1 MSNAQGP
8 NGEATVGEG
17 FDLDALADA
26 DGEVVYELGG
36 GATSTPT
43 EALPTKTAS
52 TTATASEATTDVNA
66 TESNSDAEP
75 SPTEKSEELKAKG
88 NENFKNGNYL
98 DAIDYYT
105 DAIEAC
111 PGMSGADILQLKAAH
126 EEEEREKST
135 QRYNRDTDRRMDKHK
150 KDTNASAT
158 AGDEANSDA
167 NDNDKEDEDEHLA
180 PKKFVPPSHPYG
192 KNLSVYYSNRAAC
205 LTHLQKYKDAIEDC
219 DIAILVNPSYTK
231 AYVRRMTCFE
241 QTEQIE
247 DALRDAKKA
256 LELSPTNR
264 DIQKHVKRLQ
274 KLDDERMEKLKE
286 ETMGKL
292 KDLGN
297 SILGNFG
304 MSLDNFKTQQDPNTG
319 SYNISFGNNK

>member
-1 MSNAQGP
+1 MSNAKEHK
-8 NGEATVGEG
+8 NEVTVGEG

-36 GATSTPT
+36 GATSTPAECEPLPAKTVTAT
-43 EALPTKTAS
+43 EANIS
-52 TTATASEATTDVNA
+52 GNA
-66 TESNSDAEP
+66 TESKSDEEP

-111 PGMSGADILQLKAAH
+111 PGMSGADILKLKAEH

-135 QRYNRDTDRRMDKHK
+135 QRYNRDTDRRMNRHK
-150 KDTNASAT
+150 KETG
-158 AGDEANSDA
+158 GDEANSDA
-167 NDNDKEDEDEHLA
+167 NDKEDEDLA

-247 DALRDAKKA
+247 DALQDAKKA

-274 KLDDERMEKLKE
+274 KLEDERMEKLKE

-304 MSLDNFKTQQDPNTG
+304 MSLDNFKTQKDPNTG

>member
-1 MSNAQGP
+1 MSSAQGSKS
-8 NGEATVGEG
+8 EATVGEG

-26 DGEVVYELGG
+26 DGEVIYELGG
-36 GATSTPT
+36 GVTSTPT
-43 EALPTKTAS
+43 EPLPTKT
-52 TTATASEATTDVNA
+52 TATAATIAGNA
-66 TESNSDAEP
+66 IETKSDGEP

-111 PGMSGADILQLKAAH
+111 PGMSGADILQSKATH

-135 QRYNRDTDRRMDKHK
+135 QRYNRDTDRRMDRHK
-150 KDTNASAT
+150 KDANASAT
-158 AGDEANSDA
+158 GEDEPNSDA
-167 NDNDKEDEDEHLA
+167 NDKEDEDLA

-192 KNLSVYYSNRAAC
+192 KNLSVYYNNRAAC

-241 QTEQIE
+241 QSEQIE
-247 DALRDAKKA
+247 DALQDAKKA

-264 DIQKHVKRLQ
+264 DIQKHVNRLQ
-274 KLDDERMEKLKE
+274 KLEDERMEKLKE

>member
-1 MSNAQGP
+1 MSTAQGSK
-8 NGEATVGEG
+8 GGTIAGEG

-26 DGEVVYELGG
+26 DGEVIYELGG
-36 GATSTPT
+36 GATSSPT
-43 EALPTKTAS
+43 EPLPTKPTSTSASS
-52 TTATASEATTDVNA
+52 TTQN
-66 TESNSDAEP
+66 NCDAEP
-75 SPTEKSEELKAKG
+75 SPTDKSEEFKAKG
-88 NENFKNGNYL
+88 NENFKNRNYL

-111 PGMSGADILQLKAAH
+111 PGMSGAEIIQLKAAH
-126 EEEEREKST
+126 EEEEREKAT
-135 QRYNRDTDRRMDKHK
+135 QRYNRDTDRRMDRHK
-150 KDTNASAT
+150 KDIKASAT
-158 AGDEANSDA
+158 DGDEANSDI
-167 NDNDKEDEDEHLA
+167 NDKEDEDLA

-231 AYVRRMTCFE
+231 AYVRRMTCYE

-247 DALRDAKKA
+247 DALQDAKRA
-256 LELSPTNR
+256 LELSPSNR
-264 DIQKHVKRLQ
+264 DIKKHVNRLQ
-274 KLDDERMEKLKE
+274 KLEDERMEKLKE

-304 MSLDNFKTQQDPNTG
+304 MSLDNFKAQQDPNTG

>member
-1 MSNAQGP
+1 MPNAQGP
-8 NGEATVGEG
+8 NGEAT
-17 FDLDALADA
+17 
-26 DGEVVYELGG
+26 
-36 GATSTPT
+36 STPT
-43 EALPTKTAS
+43 EPLPTKS
-52 TTATASEATTDVNA
+52 ATVDTTDVNA
-66 TESNSDAEP
+66 TESKIDAEP

-111 PGMSGADILQLKAAH
+111 PGMSGADILKLKAEH
-126 EEEEREKST
+126 EEVEREKST
-135 QRYNRDTDRRMDKHK
+135 QRYNRDTDRRMNRHK
-150 KDTNASAT
+150 KETG
-158 AGDEANSDA
+158 GDEANSDA
-167 NDNDKEDEDEHLA
+167 NDKEDEDLA
-180 PKKFVPPSHPYG
+180 PKKFIPPSHPYG

-247 DALRDAKKA
+247 DALQDAKKA

-274 KLDDERMEKLKE
+274 KLEDERMEKLKE

-304 MSLDNFKTQQDPNTG
+304 MSLDNFKTQKDPNTG